1 MFYLIIMSVHDIST
15 IFHTSKNPYKSTFII
30 CKSKIKSIS
39 LIICIKTKAVCIY
52 LLQDE
57 VISIGWAYPSNF

>member
-1 MFYLIIMSVHDIST
+1 MISVQFFILLKILIN
-15 IFHTSKNPYKSTFII
+15 FTFII

-39 LIICIKTKAVCIY
+39 LIIYVKTKAVCIY

-57 VISIGWAYPSNF
+57 EISIGWAYPSNFFLI

>member
-1 MFYLIIMSVHDIST
+1 MLSVQFFILLKILIN
-15 IFHTSKNPYKSTFII
+15 FTFII

-39 LIICIKTKAVCIY
+39 LIIYVKTKAVCIY

-57 VISIGWAYPSNF
+57 EISIGWAYPSNFFLI